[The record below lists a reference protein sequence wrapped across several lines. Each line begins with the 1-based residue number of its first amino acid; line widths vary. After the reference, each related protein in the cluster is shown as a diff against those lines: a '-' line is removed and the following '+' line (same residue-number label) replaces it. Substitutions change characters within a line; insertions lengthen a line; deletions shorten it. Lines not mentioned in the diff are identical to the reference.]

1 MASDRPFVNHVCE
14 QMAGAG
20 TISARQMFGE
30 YAIYCDEK
38 IVALVCDNQLFV
50 KPTPAGKVLLGAPTE
65 ARPFP
70 EAKPYFLID
79 DGIDDPESLVQLI
92 RVTARALP
100 APKPKV
106 AKKKIAKKK
115 AKRQSRPARP

>member
-1 MASDRPFVNHVCE
+1 MASDRQFVNHVCE

-50 KPTPAGKVLLGAPTE
+50 KPTPAGE

-106 AKKKIAKKK
+106 AKKKIAKNK

>member
-1 MASDRPFVNHVCE
+1 MASDRQFVNYVCE

-20 TISARQMFGE
+20 TISARPMFGE

-50 KPTPAGKVLLGAPTE
+50 KPTPVGKALLGDPTE

-79 DGIDDPESLVQLI
+79 DGIDDPEGLAQLV
-92 RVTARALP
+92 RVTAQALP
-100 APKPKV
+100 PPKPRV
-106 AKKKIAKKK
+106 AKKKSAKKK
-115 AKRQSRPARP
+115 AARQSSGAKR

>member
-1 MASDRPFVNHVCE
+1 MASDRQFVNHVCE

-50 KPTPAGKVLLGAPTE
+50 KPTPAGKALLGAPTE

-79 DGIDDPESLVQLI
+79 DGIDDPEALAQLI
-92 RVTARALP
+92 GVTARALP
-100 APKPKV
+100 PPKPKA
-106 AKKKIAKKK
+106 AKKKTANKKT
-115 AKRQSRPARP
+115 ARQSTRAQR